1 MQVTNRTI
9 LQALPALEGLGS
21 NRLPWNVSLQIA
33 KLKKE
38 LKDLAEPI
46 EETRQKL
53 IGQYAQ
59 KDADGKQ
66 KITEDGK
73 GIFLTDGV
81 AFQAEQKALMDETV
95 EVKSAKI
102 TVSATVAST
111 CDKCNHNM
119 DKPLEIEPNILEA
132 LIDFLE

>member
-1 MQVTNRTI
+1 MQVSNGVI
-9 LQALPALEGLGS
+9 LQALPALDALGS